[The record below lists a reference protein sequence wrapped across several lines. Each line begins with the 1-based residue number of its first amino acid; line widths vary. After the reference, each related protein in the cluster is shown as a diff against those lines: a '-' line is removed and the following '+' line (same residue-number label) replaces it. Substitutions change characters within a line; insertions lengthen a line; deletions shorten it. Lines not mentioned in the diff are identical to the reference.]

1 MTKNKKNPVTNYT
14 DKDLESFA
22 MLGNFSN
29 YNVDLIEID
38 NSHKLAQ
45 QVSYTASDNK
55 QFKKF
60 MNFNKNT
67 KISSKEDFI
76 NDFTDSDELAD
87 KRKGKGYDSFYNES
101 DLQNFKNLKE
111 FPFNINPET
120 LKYTNN
126 KDKPVVTKINYTD
139 NDLEAFD
146 RIVESK
152 EHSTNNQTITKNI
165 NTKNLKSNIE
175 RSSIKIMDFDELK
188 KREAIRNKKRNN
200 KIKVKYFD

>member
-1 MTKNKKNPVTNYT
+1 MTKNKKSPVTNYT

-38 NSHKLAQ
+38 NSQKVAQ
-45 QVSYTASDNK
+45 SVGYTASDNK

-67 KISSKEDFI
+67 KISSKKDFI
-76 NDFTDSDELAD
+76 NDFKDSDELTD
-87 KRKGKGYDSFYNES
+87 KRKSKRDDSFYNES
-101 DLQNFKNLKE
+101 DLQNFKNLKK

-120 LKYTNN
+120 LKYTNK
-126 KDKPVVTKINYTD
+126 KDEPVVTKINYTD

-146 RIVESK
+146 RIVKSK
-152 EHSTNNQTITKNI
+152 EHSTNNQTITKET

-175 RSSIKIMDFDELK
+175 RSSIKIIDFDELK
-188 KREAIRNKKRNN
+188 KREAICNKKRNN
-200 KIKVKYFD
+200 KIKIKYFD

>member
-45 QVSYTASDNK
+45 QISYTASDNK

-87 KRKGKGYDSFYNES
+87 KRKNKEDDSFYNES
-101 DLQNFKNLKE
+101 DLQIFQNLKE

-120 LKYTNN
+120 LKYTNK
-126 KDKPVVTKINYTD
+126 KDEPVVTKINYTD

-146 RIVESK
+146 RIVKSK
-152 EHSTNNQTITKNI
+152 EHSTNNQTITKDT
-165 NTKNLKSNIE
+165 NTKNLKSNID
-175 RSSIKIMDFDELK
+175 RSSIKIIDFDELK
-188 KREAIRNKKRNN
+188 KREAIRNKKRIK

>member
-45 QVSYTASDNK
+45 QVGYTASDNK

-67 KISSKEDFI
+67 KISPKEDCI

-87 KRKGKGYDSFYNES
+87 KRKNKEDDSFYNKS
-101 DLQNFKNLKE
+101 DLQIFQNLKE

-120 LKYTNN
+120 LKYTNK
-126 KDKPVVTKINYTD
+126 KDDPVVTKINYTD
-139 NDLEAFD
+139 SDLEAFD

-152 EHSTNNQTITKNI
+152 EHSANNQTITKN
-165 NTKNLKSNIE
+165 TDKKNLQSNID
-175 RSSIKIMDFDELK
+175 RSSIKIIDFDELK
-188 KREAIRNKKRNN
+188 KREAIRNKKRSK